1 MKKHTWDWL
10 LILQVLLI
18 LWALLFFSS
27 LFLPGSGRFSG
38 FLAWG
43 NPAGL
48 FLSIPLSIVSLMG
61 RAKGRFSQKA
71 SVAVIPLSVL
81 TFLAGA
87 VTWAFF
93 IAVMRML
100 SISAP

>member
-1 MKKHTWDWL
+1 MKKRTWDWL
-10 LILQVLLI
+10 LILHVLLI

-27 LFLPGSGRFSG
+27 LNLADGGRLAGS
-38 FLAWG
+38 LAWG

-48 FLSIPLSIVSLMG
+48 FLSIPLAVVSLIG
-61 RAKGRFSQKA
+61 RAKGRFGQKA
-71 SVAVIPLSVL
+71 SLAVLPLSVL
-81 TFLAGA
+81 TFLVGA

-100 SISAP
+100 

>member
-18 LWALLFFSS
+18 LWALLFFPS
-27 LFLPGSGRFSG
+27 LDRADGGRLAA

-48 FLSIPLSIVSLMG
+48 LLSIPLSIVCLIG

-71 SVAVIPLSVL
+71 SVAVLPLSVL
-81 TFLAGA
+81 TFLVGA

-93 IAVMRML
+93 LAVIRML
-100 SISAP
+100 

>member
-1 MKKHTWDWL
+1 MKKRTWDWL
-10 LILQVLLI
+10 LILHVLLI
-18 LWALLFFSS
+18 LWALLYFLTLFPDS
-27 LFLPGSGRFSG
+27 LS
-38 FLAWG
+38 WG
-43 NPAGL
+43 ILAGL

-61 RAKGRFSQKA
+61 RAKGRFSQKS

-81 TFLAGA
+81 TFLVGA